1 MLFPQKQTLK
11 LSLVSKPDQTLLV
24 EINDEWVVGGD
35 DDVEPQVPLVTVD
48 QKGVVNV
55 LCHHHGLV
63 QGHLARMGD
72 DEDPSA
78 PGRIRKIWS
87 LFTAPFRIVFVD
99 SPGRPTNDPASGS
112 TPFFTA
118 TSSSRNGSVK
128 GFLRGRRATFTDT
141 SLVVSGPIQKPGSQ

>member
-1 MLFPQKQTLK
+1 MLFPQKQTETK
-11 LSLVSKPDQTLLV
+11 LSLVATPDQTLLV

-55 LCHHHGLV
+55 LGHHHGLV

-87 LFTAPFRIVFVD
+87 LL
-99 SPGRPTNDPASGS
+99 
-112 TPFFTA
+112 TA
-118 TSSSRNGSVK
+118 T
-128 GFLRGRRATFTDT
+128 FL
-141 SLVVSGPIQKPGSQ
+141 